1 MQSELYPSPH
11 FEGVEKRIEINFCVA
26 ADDNKSTGGIIP
38 VAGGLRC
45 LSRAA
50 LDVCMTAAECEIVSV
65 RSNEKF
71 DAYVLSESSLFV
83 FADKIVLKT
92 CGTTK
97 LLSAV
102 DPILERAASIERLK
116 LVPSSVRF
124 TRSTYLFPEE
134 QPEHHVSFTDEC
146 EFLEGRFGHLGSN
159 SSYVMGSNFDD
170 AQWHVYVA
178 GDFVEETKSEA
189 SLSVE
194 CCMTSLHREHSQH
207 FFRENS
213 QEEGLTA
220 VPFVSSE
227 KTTHDSGIQSIFESF
242 SIDDYVF
249 EPCGYSMNGLNEEY
263 SGEYSTI
270 HITPED
276 GFSYAS
282 VEHSNV
288 DLNANS
294 AFSVSNFVE
303 KCANV
308 FQPGKM
314 TFAVTC
320 HGGRETTNAF
330 FSSLTSTN
338 KDLFCVGETYSRPS
352 MCFQQLPK
360 DQGFVAYLTFVKTC
374 DEEVPGRDK
383 GLNIGSVV
391 VSESVNVGKKVA
403 YDPRSE
409 TPMCI
414 LDAAMSSGDS
424 SETDDSL
431 RDSSTDEFVS
441 YDPHDELAGQLLQ
454 RQQRS
459 SFV

>member
-1 MQSELYPSPH
+1 
-11 FEGVEKRIEINFCVA
+11 
-26 ADDNKSTGGIIP
+26 
-38 VAGGLRC
+38 
-45 LSRAA
+45 
-50 LDVCMTAAECEIVSV
+50 MTAAECLIVSAKHAK
-65 RSNEKF
+65 SF

-83 FADKIVLKT
+83 YANKVVLKT

-97 LLSAV
+97 LLEAIPKFLSEAKALGMAPRRV
-102 DPILERAASIERLK
+102 K
-116 LVPSSVRF
+116 Y
-124 TRSTYLFPEE
+124 TRSTFDRPEE
-134 QPEHHVSFTDEC
+134 QPLEGCFTRET
-146 EFLEGRFGHLGSN
+146 EFLERHFGELGPDGGNAFVLGSKN
-159 SSYVMGSNFDD
+159 KGV
-170 AQWHVYVA
+170 QWHVYVA
-178 GDFVEETKSEA
+178 DDDSANNFVGSQSTEGSECSTQDETNVDGVPAQPTVPFVEPTVSLEVCMTELNVEHAKHFVRDGSFVSSRATSEA
-189 SLSVE
+189 S
-194 CCMTSLHREHSQH
+194 
-207 FFRENS
+207 
-213 QEEGLTA
+213 
-220 VPFVSSE
+220 
-227 KTTHDSGIQSIFESF
+227 GIANVFPTMD
-242 SIDDYVF
+242 IDDYVF

-270 HITPED
+270 HITPGD

-374 DEEVPGRDK
+374 DEEVPRRDK

-403 YDPRSE
+403 YDSRSE

-441 YDPHDELAGQLLQ
+441 YDQHDELAGQ

>member
-11 FEGVEKRIEINFCVA
+11 FEGVEKRIEINFRVA
-26 ADDNKSTGGIIP
+26 ADDNNKTTGESIP

-102 DPILERAASIERLK
+102 DPILERAALIERMK

-134 QPEHHVSFTDEC
+134 QREHHVSFTDEC
-146 EFLEGRFGHLGSN
+146 EFLESRFGHLGSN

-178 GDFVEETKSEA
+178 GDFVDQTKSGA

-213 QEEGLTA
+213 QEEGVTA

-227 KTTHDSGIQSIFESF
+227 KTTNDSGIQSIFETF

-249 EPCGYSMNGLNEEY
+249 EPCGYSMNGLNEEF

-288 DLNANS
+288 DLNSNS

-330 FSSLTSTN
+330 FSSLTST
-338 KDLFCVGETYSRPS
+338 KKELFCVGESYARPS
-352 MCFQQLPK
+352 MCFQQLPN
-360 DQGFVAYLTFVKTC
+360 DQGFVAYLTFVKTEE
-374 DEEVPGRDK
+374 DERERLSAKAVVPETRG
-383 GLNIGSVV
+383 
-391 VSESVNVGKKVA
+391 KVA
-403 YDPRSE
+403 QEDHRSE

-414 LDAAMSSGDS
+414 LDAAMSSGES

-431 RDSSTDEFVS
+431 RESTDEYVS
-441 YDPHDELAGQLLQ
+441 YNHGDEAARLQ
-454 RQQRS
+454 RS
-459 SFV
+459 AAGMV

>member
-11 FEGVEKRIEINFCVA
+11 FEGVEKRIEINFRVA
-26 ADDNKSTGGIIP
+26 ADDNNKTTGESIP

-102 DPILERAASIERLK
+102 DPILERAALIERMK

-134 QPEHHVSFTDEC
+134 QREHHVSFADEC
-146 EFLEGRFGHLGSN
+146 EFLESRFGHLGSN

-178 GDFVEETKSEA
+178 GDFVDQTKSGA

-207 FFRENS
+207 FFREDS
-213 QEEGLTA
+213 QEEGVTA

-227 KTTHDSGIQSIFESF
+227 KTTNDSGIQSIFETF

-249 EPCGYSMNGLNEEY
+249 EPCGYSMNGLNEEF

-288 DLNANS
+288 DLNSNS

-330 FSSLTSTN
+330 FSSLTST
-338 KDLFCVGETYSRPS
+338 KKELFCVGESYARPS
-352 MCFQQLPK
+352 MCFQQLPN
-360 DQGFVAYLTFVKTC
+360 DQGFVAYLTFVKTEE
-374 DEEVPGRDK
+374 DERERLSAK
-383 GLNIGSVV
+383 VV
-391 VSESVNVGKKVA
+391 VPETRGKVA
-403 YDPRSE
+403 QEDHRSE

-414 LDAAMSSGDS
+414 LDAAMSSGES

-431 RDSSTDEFVS
+431 RESTDEYVS
-441 YDPHDELAGQLLQ
+441 YNHGDEEARLQ
-454 RQQRS
+454 RS
-459 SFV
+459 AAGMV